1 MQGRK
6 KTGPIARPGKSISL
20 LERWKIEIGGPLGK
34 HTVVLLVIIISSQKQ
49 FFKKLKTEL
58 QSHIID
64 HVQLSKLF
72 FFLHTVHFTQIVKGS
87 LYCITNLQTNPGND
101 KGGY

>member
-6 KTGPIARPGKSISL
+6 KTGPIAWPGKSISL

-34 HTVVLLVIIISSQKQ
+34 HTVVLLVIISSQKQ

-72 FFLHTVHFTQIVKGS
+72 FFFAYSAFYTNSERVS
-87 LYCITNLQTNPGND
+87 YCITNLQTNPGND

>member
-34 HTVVLLVIIISSQKQ
+34 HTVVLLVIISSQKQ

-72 FFLHTVHFTQIVKGS
+72 FFFAYSAFYTNSERVS
-87 LYCITNLQTNPGND
+87 YCITNLQTNPGND